1 MGLLRSMN
9 VGTVVADATKAKR
22 ENRPVFIAQI
32 ADSPR
37 PRGMSSALPTMSEM
51 IEGVEAVG
59 WTLDM
64 LTAAGFSDGD
74 RPVALAVFR
83 ANRQPVMRS

>member
-9 VGTVVADATKAKR
+9 VGTVVAEATKAKR
-22 ENRPVFIAQI
+22 ENRPVFVAQI

-37 PRGMSSALPTMSEM
+37 PQGMSSALPTMSEM
-51 IEGVEAVG
+51 IEGIEAVG
-59 WTLDM
+59 WTLDQFS
-64 LTAAGFSDGD
+64 AIDSSDGD

-83 ANRQPVMRS
+83 SIQRPVM